1 MLALVV
7 VCWLS
12 RDDAAF
18 PFVTAVN
25 DETDEADDAEND
37 AATLISAVDATWSG
51 VFMLAGLC
59 GAAGGVTLCPDRES
73 ALECGLMILSDTE
86 DAEEES
92 IEIVDF
98 EFVGENC
105 WSCWFKGL

>member
-1 MLALVV
+1 
-7 VCWLS
+7 
-12 RDDAAF
+12 
-18 PFVTAVN
+18 
-25 DETDEADDAEND
+25 
-37 AATLISAVDATWSG
+37 
-51 VFMLAGLC
+51 MLAGLC

-105 WSCWFKGL
+105 